1 MLTLKNYQQLALD
14 TLQDYFR
21 ECARTD
27 DADTA
32 FYTTTRAAY
41 SVGMP
46 YHQVDELPGLPYVC
60 IRIPTGGGKTL
71 VACHAVGLAAHELS
85 RADRCVVLW
94 LVPSN
99 AIRDQT
105 LKALRDRRH
114 PYRQT
119 LEAAF
124 GSVVVMDISEA
135 LYVSRP
141 TLEAETA
148 VIVSTLQAFRVEDPE
163 GRKVYE
169 SSGALMSHF
178 AGLPEEVTRNLTRRE
193 DGTVIPSL
201 TNVLRLHR
209 PVVVVD
215 EAHNARTPL
224 SFKMLASFNPACII
238 EFTATPDTE
247 KSPSN
252 VLHSVSAAQLQ
263 AEDMIKMPIRLETRS
278 NWQEVLADAIAALS
292 QLWDAARLERQE
304 TSEYLRPIMLIQAQ
318 PKHKDRETLTYDAV
332 KRCLMTDHNIP
343 EEQIAIATGS
353 EWELDDVDL
362 SSPDCP
368 IRYIITVQALREGWD
383 CPFAYVLCSV
393 AELRSS
399 TYVEQILG
407 RIMRL
412 PSARRKKNGLLNRAY
427 AFVASPNFAEVANAL
442 VDGLVENGYNR
453 QEAADLVT
461 ASPPPISDLPLFASQ
476 TVTVTLDE
484 LPDLSKL
491 PDEIAA
497 HVKLD
502 TATSTFTYAGVMS
515 DSERKVLR
523 ECFATYAGQTTL
535 ERVYRQSQGW
545 AIPDTA
551 SPAERGQVF
560 TVPLLACRQD
570 ALLEP
575 FEATHFLETEWSL
588 AGLDAA
594 LSESEFASQR
604 SSGQQGEIVIE
615 QGRVT
620 HHFIS
625 DLHQQ
630 MTLIA
635 GEQWNVGQ
643 LLQWLEL
650 NIPHPDLEPD
660 DVAHFMRRMVRVLLD
675 ERGLPLDYVI
685 HNKYRLRQAAELKI
699 DDHRRHAHHEAFK
712 ALLLPDCPTPLVVTP
727 DVCFSFDPN
736 SYPYNIPYRGSQ
748 KFLKHYYK
756 YIGGFDSKEE
766 MDCAVFIDTL
776 PEVKFWVRNPVKS
789 PKAFSL
795 QTSTDRFYPDFV
807 CLLHDRRRLVVEYK
821 SERDWSND
829 DSKEKRDLGEL
840 WEARS
845 GGDCLF
851 VMTRGKNLDSIRER
865 ITRR

>member
-21 ECARTD
+21 ECAQTD

-41 SVGMP
+41 GVGMP
-46 YHQVDELPGLPYVC
+46 YRQVDELPGLPYVC

-71 VACHAVGLAAHELS
+71 VASHAVGLAAHELL
-85 RADRCVVLW
+85 RADRCLVLW

-105 LKALRDRRH
+105 LKALRDRWH
-114 PYRQT
+114 PYRQV

-124 GSVVVMDISEA
+124 GSVAVMDISEA

-148 VIVSTLQAFRVEDPE
+148 VIVSTLQAFRVEDTE

-169 SSGALMSHF
+169 TAGTLASHF
-178 AGLPEEVTRNLTRRE
+178 DGLPQEIARKLEQLE
-193 DGTVIPSL
+193 DGSVIPSL
-201 TNVLRLHR
+201 ANVLRLHR
-209 PVVVVD
+209 PVVVMD

-224 SFKMLASFNPACII
+224 SFKMLARFNPSCII

-292 QLWDAARLERQE
+292 QLWQAARLERQE

-318 PKHKDRETLTYDAV
+318 PKHKDRETLTYEAV
-332 KRCLMTDHNIP
+332 KHCLMTDHNIP

-427 AFVASPNFAEVANAL
+427 AFVASPDFAEVASAL

-453 QEAADLVT
+453 QEATDLVT
-461 ASPPPISDLPLFASQ
+461 ASPPISDLPLFARQ
-476 TVTVTLDE
+476 MVTVTLDE

-491 PDEIAA
+491 PEELAT
-497 HVKLD
+497 HVRLD
-502 TATSTFTYAGVMS
+502 TATSTFTYTGVMS
-515 DSERKVLR
+515 DNERKVLR
-523 ECFATYAGQTTL
+523 ECFATYAGQTAI

-545 AIPDTA
+545 VVTETA

-560 TVPLLACRQD
+560 TVPMLACQQG

-588 AGLDAA
+588 AGLDAS

-615 QGRVT
+615 QGRVI

-625 DLHQQ
+625 DLQQQ

-643 LLQWLEL
+643 LLKWLEL

-660 DVAHFMRRMVRVLLD
+660 DVAHFLRRIIRVLLD
-675 ERGLPLDYVI
+675 ERGLPLDYLL
-685 HNKYRLRQAAELKI
+685 HNKYRLRQAAELKM
-699 DDHRRHAHHEAFK
+699 DDHRRHAHHEAFN

-727 DVCFSFDPN
+727 DMCFSFDPN
-736 SYPYNIPYRGSQ
+736 SYPYNLPYRGSQ
-748 KFLKHYYK
+748 KFSKHYYK
-756 YIGGFDSKEE
+756 YVGSFDSQEE
-766 MDCAVFIDTL
+766 LDCAVFIESL
-776 PEVKFWVRNPVKS
+776 PEVKLWVRNPVKS

-807 CLLHDRRRLVVEYK
+807 CLLHDGRRLVVEYK

-845 GGDCLF
+845 GGTCLF
-851 VMTRGKNLDSIRER
+851 VMTRGKNLETIREKIAR
-865 ITRR
+865 S